1 MSLWQRERITAWL
14 SPSRVVLARTR
25 SGLGRESV
33 LSLKERVIAN
43 ASLSRDPRACL
54 ETLEAALVAST
65 TARTGIVFCLSDNF
79 VRYTCLDWR
88 DGLRSPEEWEAYA
101 RHELERR
108 YGRAGADCAVRVAV
122 AGAGF
127 KRLAAGIDRSLL
139 ASLRQLAAKAKLNVH
154 SVEPNLCRVAHRF
167 RHAVRGAGHL
177 LVAEPDRLTR
187 LGFGQ
192 RDVLDVESV
201 RVGGGAHVQA
211 LSQMLAQASFT
222 VVPAKAQQQLW
233 LWGALDRHPQAEGM
247 QALPLKV
254 LDVPKGLPEACA
266 LRGMI

>member
-1 MSLWQRERITAWL
+1 VSLWQRERITAWL

-25 SGLGRESV
+25 SGLGQDRV
-33 LSLKERVIAN
+33 LSLKERAIPN

-65 TARTGIVFCLSDNF
+65 TASTGIVFCLSDHF

-88 DGLRSPEEWEAYA
+88 DGLRSTEEWDAYA

-122 AGAGF
+122 AGTGF
-127 KRLAAGIDRSLL
+127 KRLAAGIDHSLL

-177 LVAEPDRLTR
+177 LVAEPERLTR

-192 RDVLDVESV
+192 RDVVDVESV
-201 RVGGGAHVQA
+201 RVGSGAHAQA
-211 LSQMLAQASFT
+211 LSRMLAQASFMAA
-222 VVPAKAQQQLW
+222 PAKAQPQLW
-233 LWGALDRHPQAEGM
+233 LWGALDVHSQTDGM
-247 QALPLKV
+247 QTLPLKV
-254 LDVPKGLPEACA
+254 LDAPKGLPEACA